1 MDELLLKQKTMGDSD
16 KLKEIIGWIKDRKRI
31 TKTEIMTNLN
41 WGRGI
46 KWTPYRRALMNH
58 PNIFDVYDSEPVY
71 IWRD

>member
-1 MDELLLKQKTMGDSD
+1 MGDSG

-46 KWTPYRRALMNH
+46 KWSPYRRALMLH
-58 PNIFDVYDSEPVY
+58 PNIFDIKDPFPVY
-71 IWRD
+71 TYIS